1 MIPGTRPRSAKQPM
15 VITKAKQLLG
25 WEPEYNLEAGFKDY
39 IKELKELG

>member
-1 MIPGTRPRSAKQPM
+1 
-15 VITKAKQLLG
+15 LG